1 MDERVKSQ
9 SKRLCTWRFFFFLYL
24 VVVLSFSLPQS
35 STLTKAMQ
43 IVRVQSSVKMADC
56 LGLFSAAR
64 FFFLNEV
71 FSAAGVFSPEEGVG
85 PPLLNH
91 TLVPAVDFCVHMQLL
106 RLRTS
111 VVVTYVM
118 FVQSSC
124 DVCSCCVVHIRRKP
138 MLKGCH
144 CGHLAWA

>member
-9 SKRLCTWRFFFFLYL
+9 SKRLCTWRFFLYL

-64 FFFLNEV
+64 FFSSMRF

-85 PPLLNH
+85 PPPLNH
-91 TLVPAVDFCVHMQLL
+91 TLAPAVDFCVHMHMQLL

-111 VVVTYVM
+111 VVVMYVM